1 MSINLFQNSLMP
13 VVLANAGGQ
22 VWPGEK
28 MLISRDILEVKAMD
42 PKSSA
47 IVYTLN
53 PTVNNPKKGI
63 TFIY

>member
-1 MSINLFQNSLMP
+1 MP